1 MAWPGV
7 VVDEATDGRKVRQL
21 RRQASRPANDLAARQ
36 DFEAFVREHW
46 SALMTIGV
54 AVSGSRTEAEDL
66 VQTALANAYPRWRR
80 IRRPEAL
87 AYLRRSILNAHISRW
102 RRHRGGELTVAEPP
116 EAASA
121 APAEGGVDD
130 RLTVLPMLRDLP
142 TRQRAVLVLRY
153 LCDLPDHEIAATL
166 GISAGTVR
174 SQAARALTTLRTR
187 ALETLPAEVLT

>member
-1 MAWPGV
+1 V
-7 VVDEATDGRKVRQL
+7 
-21 RRQASRPANDLAARQ
+21 SHPAGDPSSEHAARQ

-46 SALMTIGV
+46 SALMSIGV
-54 AVSGSRTEAEDL
+54 AISGSRTDAEDL

-116 EAASA
+116 EPVST
-121 APAEGGVDD
+121 GSVDDGVDE
-130 RLTVLPMLRDLP
+130 RLSVLPLLRDLP
-142 TRQRAVLVLRY
+142 PRQRAVLVLRY
-153 LCDLPDHEIAATL
+153 LCDLPDNEIAATL
-166 GISAGTVR
+166 GISTGTVR
-174 SQAARALTTLRTR
+174 SQAARALATLRTR